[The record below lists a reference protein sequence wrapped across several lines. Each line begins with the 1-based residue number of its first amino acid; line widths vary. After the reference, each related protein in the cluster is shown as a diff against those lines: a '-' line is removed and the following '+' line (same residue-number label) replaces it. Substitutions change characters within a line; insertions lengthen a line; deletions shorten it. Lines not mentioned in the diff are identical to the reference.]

1 MPDNIPSAIESPT
14 GWEGQHVFFEES
26 EYMQIFWWLKD
37 ARFAIAPGTSLTGF
51 KLVMPH
57 PVKREKPLYF
67 SDGTLAIPV
76 DMGKM
81 PAKVRFKDGAC
92 AWADVKVE

>member
-67 SDGTLAIPV
+67 SDGALAISI
-76 DMGKM
+76 
-81 PAKVRFKDGAC
+81 
-92 AWADVKVE
+92 AWEKYLLKFALKTVHALGQM

>member
-1 MPDNIPSAIESPT
+1 
-14 GWEGQHVFFEES
+14 
-26 EYMQIFWWLKD
+26 MQIFWWLKD